1 MKRIRK
7 LGILLGVLL
16 IACVA
21 AFAALRYEE
30 HQEKI
35 KNSEETILEIP
46 EDTVTELSWKI
57 KDGDEFSLRKE
68 GDTWIYEADET
79 FPVDAEKVSSMLS
92 MFEDFGV
99 SFVIEDVEDYS
110 QYGLDNPVCTIDLDT
125 SEQSYE
131 ITLGDYSKMDSERY
145 VSIGDGNVYLVQ
157 NDPYDTFNCELK
169 SLIAQDK
176 VPAFDQISSVEIA
189 GEDTWSFAYSKEND
203 VTYSEDDI
211 YFAEKDGEGSLP
223 LDTSKVNSYFSS
235 LHSADLTDYVT
246 YNADTEDLSQYGLD
260 QPELTLTVN
269 YTSENEDGEDE
280 DGTFVIYISRD
291 PADQDKELS
300 DDEDEDSEDEI
311 TAYAR
316 VGESNLIYQLSE
328 SDYKALIACTYDDL
342 RHKEL
347 CWADFE
353 DITKMEFTLDGET
366 YTITADGKKKDLSY
380 TYEDTEIEIADV
392 QNAYGNLKAS
402 SFTTEEPSGEEEI
415 SMTFY
420 IDNENQPEVTI
431 QLYRYDGSDCLA
443 VVDGNSTALIK
454 RTNAV
459 DMMEAVRSIVL
470 N

>member
-1 MKRIRK
+1 M
-7 LGILLGVLL
+7 
-16 IACVA
+16 
-21 AFAALRYEE
+21 
-30 HQEKI
+30 
-35 KNSEETILEIP
+35 
-46 EDTVTELSWKI
+46 
-57 KDGDEFSLRKE
+57 
-68 GDTWIYEADET
+68 
-79 FPVDAEKVSSMLS
+79 
-92 MFEDFGV
+92 
-99 SFVIEDVEDYS
+99 
-110 QYGLDNPVCTIDLDT
+110 
-125 SEQSYE
+125 
-131 ITLGDYSKMDSERY
+131 
-145 VSIGDGNVYLVQ
+145 
-157 NDPYDTFNCELK
+157 
-169 SLIAQDK
+169 
-176 VPAFDQISSVEIA
+176 
-189 GEDTWSFAYSKEND
+189 
-203 VTYSEDDI
+203 TYSEDDI

-246 YNADTEDLSQYGLD
+246 YNADTEDLSTYDLD

-280 DGTFVIYISRD
+280 DNIFVLYVSRD

-353 DITKMEFTLDGET
+353 DITKMEFRLDGET
-366 YTITADGKKKDLSY
+366 YTITADGKKKELTY
-380 TYEDTEIEIADV
+380 TYGDAEIEITDV

-443 VVDGNSTALIK
+443 LVDGNSTALIK
-454 RTNAV
+454 RTNVV

>member
-1 MKRIRK
+1 MKRTRK

-16 IACVA
+16 VACVA

-30 HQEKI
+30 HQEQI

-46 EDTVTELSWKI
+46 EDTVTNLSWSI

-110 QYGLDNPVCTIDLDT
+110 QYGLENPVCTIDLDT

-131 ITLGDYSKMDSERY
+131 IALGDYSKMDSERY

-157 NDPYDTFNCELK
+157 TDPYDTFNCELK
-169 SLIAQDK
+169 SLIAQDTI
-176 VPAFDQISSVEIA
+176 PAFDQINSVKIA
-189 GEDTWSFAYSKEND
+189 GEDSWSFAYSEEND
-203 VTYSEDDI
+203 VTYSDDDI
-211 YFAEKDGEGSLP
+211 YFAEHDGQGSLP
-223 LDTSKVNSYFSS
+223 LDTSKVKSYCSS
-235 LHSADLTDYVT
+235 LHSADLMDYVT
-246 YNADTEDLSQYGLD
+246 YNADTEELSQYGFD
-260 QPELTLTVN
+260 QPELTLTVD
-269 YTSENEDGEDE
+269 YTSENDDGEEE
-280 DGTFVIYISRD
+280 DGTFVLYVSRD
-291 PADQDKELS
+291 PADRDKELS
-300 DDEDEDSEDEI
+300 DDEDEDSSDEI

-316 VGESNLIYQLSE
+316 VGESNLIYRLTE
-328 SDYKALIACTYDDL
+328 SDYKALIACSYDDL

-366 YTITADGKKKDLSY
+366 YTITSDGKKKDLIY
-380 TYEDTEIEIADV
+380 TYGDEEIEIADV
-392 QNAYGNLKAS
+392 QTAYDNLKAD
-402 SFTTEEPSGEEEI
+402 SFTTEEPSGEQEI

-420 IDNENQPEVTI
+420 LDNENQPEVTI

-443 VVDGNSTALIK
+443 VVDGNVTALVK
-454 RTNAV
+454 RSNVV